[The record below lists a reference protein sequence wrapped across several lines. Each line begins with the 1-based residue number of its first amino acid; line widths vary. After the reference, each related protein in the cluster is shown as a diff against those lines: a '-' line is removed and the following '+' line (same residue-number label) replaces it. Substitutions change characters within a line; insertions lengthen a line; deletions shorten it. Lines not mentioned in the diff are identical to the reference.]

1 MRDQLTALAQ
11 QMLDKGIRLEEAH
24 REFERIFIQRA
35 LAKCDFNQRCGID
48 IDMQQVGDDAADL
61 TKRAIRGFARDLQ
74 DILYTGVE
82 PLEALFQFSQHG
94 DSLTRAS

>member
-35 LAKCDFNQRCGID
+35 LAKCDFNVCR
-48 IDMQQVGDDAADL
+48 AAEMIGMHRNTL
-61 TKRAIRGFARDLQ
+61 SRKIAAYRIRKSA
-74 DILYTGVE
+74 
-82 PLEALFQFSQHG
+82 
-94 DSLTRAS
+94 